1 MPVTITQLMQDIKV
15 RVKAAPLLQGR
26 AGTAAGGR
34 AADPTMRKAA
44 LPFAWIVYV
53 GNNTRT
59 ARTGTAV
66 TPVTHTVV
74 VKVAVPYGS
83 EADLENI
90 SWPTLE
96 QIIEHVTDT
105 PIAAIAGACTRWT
118 YEGTTMEE
126 LDDRLVYEQR
136 YSVQGNL

>member
-1 MPVTITQLMQDIKV
+1 MTTITQLMQDINA

-26 AGTAAGGR
+26 AGTTPGGKAG
-34 AADPTMRKAA
+34 DPTMRKAQVPA
-44 LPFAWIVYV
+44 AWVIYA
-53 GNNTRT
+53 GNNTRA
-59 ARTGTAV
+59 ARQGLAV
-66 TPVTHTVV
+66 TPVTHTVI
-74 VKVAVPYGS
+74 VKVTVPYGTES
-83 EADLENI
+83 ELETI
-90 SWPTLE
+90 SWPVLE

-118 YEGTTMEE
+118 YEGTAMEE